1 MRIIGLYLKYGI
13 NHNINLNKK
22 INKLILLIVRKVT
35 KMKIVNKVNHSLKI
49 QEYIN
54 GIKLTMQINKNNQNK
69 HSMVILISIGY
80 FFLLVLHLLV
90 HL

>member
-1 MRIIGLYLKYGI
+1 M
-13 NHNINLNKK
+13 
-22 INKLILLIVRKVT
+22 RKVT
-35 KMKIVNKVNHSLKI
+35 KMQIVNRANHSLKI

-90 HL
+90 HLLILHFSSFILLIYSVNPLC